1 MSFYIDLNRNFKMQ
15 YLFQILSPN
24 YINEIWN
31 KKEEA
36 TH

>member
-15 YLFQILSPN
+15 YLFQILSSN